1 MSELATQLIQAA
13 NDEHTAALAA
23 IEAGIGQI
31 EEAEALAATLR
42 SFGVTTAR
50 AVGFVGSGKY
60 LATANV
66 KTWAQALNT
75 SGDALIQ
82 ALRDADLQV
91 SHINLKDGDS
101 HGDSHGYIHLE
112 GLECRLRADAAA
124 CIAAAMYR
132 PTVAAHG

>member
-23 IEAGIGQI
+23 IEAGIGKI

-42 SFGVTTAR
+42 SFGVTTVR

-60 LATANV
+60 LATDANV
-66 KTWAQALNT
+66 KAWAQAFNT

-101 HGDSHGYIHLE
+101 HGYIHLE
-112 GLECRLRADAAA
+112 GLECRLCADAAA
-124 CIAAAMYR
+124 CIAVVMYR
-132 PTVAAHG
+132 PTVATHG

>member
-1 MSELATQLIQAA
+1 VSELATQLIQAA
-13 NDEHTAALAA
+13 HDEHAAALAA

-42 SFGVTTAR
+42 SFGVTTVR

-60 LATANV
+60 LATDANV

-101 HGDSHGYIHLE
+101 HGYIHLE
-112 GLECRLRADAAA
+112 GLECRLCADAAA
-124 CIAAAMYR
+124 CIAVVMYR
-132 PTVAAHG
+132 PTVATHG